1 MGWAISGTRSYWL
14 CSRLRADALLPL
26 VVRLIVLV
34 VAVLLAGQVVRTAV
48 VAKPSVRSTI
58 GARLWPSHPS
68 VVIDLTMAEIGARA
82 ALGQSPP
89 PETLRRVEEI
99 ASKAPLAPEP
109 FLIKGAL
116 AQVQQQQ
123 EQAERLFVAA
133 RTRDPRSVAAR
144 YFLAERYL
152 RTGRIALALGE
163 IAALSRLFPE
173 ARAQFGPALAA
184 FSRMPGSQPQLR
196 SFFRSSPEMEPLVLL
211 SLAEDARNAELIMAL
226 WGGRRPGAGEARPEW
241 EAKLLGKLVEAGQ
254 FTKAHAT
261 WRRLAS
267 VNPDRASVFNRGFRK
282 VPAPPPFNW
291 RLASAGAVVEPAAGD
306 QLQVIYYGR
315 EDVVLAEQMLVLPPG
330 RYQLAMAIA
339 GPLGDGSE
347 IVWTLTCVP
356 GTEPVLRLPVDRT
369 GPIGGTFAVPEG
381 CPAQRLALVGSAGE
395 FSQSREF
402 TVGRFSLVRAGK

>member
-1 MGWAISGTRSYWL
+1 
-14 CSRLRADALLPL
+14 
-26 VVRLIVLV
+26 
-34 VAVLLAGQVVRTAV
+34 
-48 VAKPSVRSTI
+48 
-58 GARLWPSHPS
+58 
-68 VVIDLTMAEIGARA
+68 MAEIGARA
-82 ALGQSPP
+82 AQGQSPA

-184 FSRMPGSQPQLR
+184 FSSMPGSQPQLR

-211 SLAEDARNAELIMAL
+211 SLAEDARSAELIMAL
-226 WGGRRPGAGEARPEW
+226 WGGRRPGAGEPRPEW
-241 EAKLLGKLVEAGQ
+241 EAKLLSRLVEAGQ
-254 FTKAHAT
+254 FTKAHAI
-261 WRRLAS
+261 WRQVAG
-267 VNPDRASVFNRGFRK
+267 VNPDGASVFNRGFRE

-291 RLASAGAVVEPAAGD
+291 RFASAGAVVEPAAGD
-306 QLQVIYYGR
+306 RLQVIYYGR
-315 EDVVLAEQMLVLPPG
+315 EDIVLAEQLLVLPPG
-330 RYQLAMAIA
+330 RYQLAMAIS
-339 GPLGDGSE
+339 GPLGEGSD
-347 IVWTLTCVP
+347 IAWTLTCVP
-356 GTEPVLRLPVDRT
+356 RTEPVFRLPVDRT
-369 GPIGGTFAVPEG
+369 GQIGGNFAVPER
-381 CPAQRLALVGSAGE
+381 CPAQRLQLVGSAGE

-402 TVGRFSLVRAGK
+402 TVGRFSLMRAGA